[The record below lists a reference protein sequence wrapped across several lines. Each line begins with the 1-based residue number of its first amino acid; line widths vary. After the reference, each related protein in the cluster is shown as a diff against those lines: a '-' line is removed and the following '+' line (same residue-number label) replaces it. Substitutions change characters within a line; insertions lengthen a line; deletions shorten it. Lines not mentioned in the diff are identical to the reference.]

1 MRPSSPPGPVLSL
14 SKEFTMMQRNSVIP
28 MHGAVERVLDVLPI
42 LTTLLL
48 LSIYPLLRYLPGDP
62 FWAEVF
68 RFTVITLWIGYL
80 IVNQVRAHKT
90 RQELLTNT
98 ETDWRSRLERAGH
111 AFSHYTILM
120 PLKQE
125 SNRRVLFQTIRSIE
139 RQRYPLERMTLIPIV
154 EADDPETLH
163 TLGDL
168 LPTFEKTL
176 KI

>member
-68 RFTVITLWIGYL
+68 RFTVITIWIGYL
-80 IVNQVRAHKT
+80 IINQVRAHKT
-90 RQELLTNT
+90 RQELLANM
-98 ETDWRSRLERAGH
+98 ETDWRGRLEASGH
-111 AFSHYTILM
+111 SFSHYAIFM
-120 PLKQE
+120 PLKRE
-125 SNRRVLFQTIRSIE
+125 NNRHVLFQTMLAVQ
-139 RQRYPLERMTLIPIV
+139 RQNYPPEKITAIPIV
-154 EADDPETLH
+154 E
-163 TLGDL
+163 
-168 LPTFEKTL
+168 
-176 KI
+176 